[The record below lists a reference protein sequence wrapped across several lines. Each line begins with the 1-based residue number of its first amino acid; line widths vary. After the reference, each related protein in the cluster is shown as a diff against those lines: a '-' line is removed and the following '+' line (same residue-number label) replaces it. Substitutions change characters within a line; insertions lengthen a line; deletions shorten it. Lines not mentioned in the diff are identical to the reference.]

1 MRRTLLLLL
10 LMHCA
15 AAASDLGA
23 QSRMDPHTLRR
34 GVAALRLRAMLGP
47 AVTPTRTLPGSL
59 AFPDLTPLLRPAQRA
74 RTVFLPLG
82 SGIDLRAGVEWW
94 ALEPRGSLGIRLRF

>member
-34 GVAALRLRAMLGP
+34 GVAALRLRAMPGP

-59 AFPDLTPLLRPAQRA
+59 AFRDPSLLRPAQRA
-74 RTVFLPLG
+74 RTLFLPLG
-82 SGIDLRAGVEWW
+82 HGIDLRAGVERWG
-94 ALEPRGSLGIRLRF
+94 LQPRGSLGIRLRF